1 MDQIRLTHEVSTHE
15 RTNTVDNQF
24 AVGSKDLAETVMTVD
39 GCSRQVEGTL
49 SSILVLDHADGII
62 TVSVL
67 YKLRVLG
74 VKAGGPDRGDLL
86 FRRLEVSGVFNV
98 QQPP

>member
-1 MDQIRLTHEVSTHE
+1 MNQIRLTHGVSTRE

-24 AVGSKDLAETVMTVD
+24 AVGSKDLAGTVMTVD

-49 SSILVLDHADGII
+49 SSILVLDHADAII

-67 YKLRVLG
+67 CKLG
-74 VKAGGPDRGDLL
+74 VLSVEAGRPNRGDLL
-86 FRRLEVSGVFNV
+86 FRRLEVSGVFNI